1 MALFGISKKTEA
13 QSKPTCSCGGN
24 CSPEAIERA
33 ETKKNR
39 GPSVKVLGSG
49 CQKCKALE
57 AVTRDALAEL
67 GMDTSVEHVTDFADI
82 AAYGVMT
89 TPALVID
96 GKVVSYGKTLT
107 KSDVIRI
114 LKAERG

>member
-1 MALFGISKKTEA
+1 MALFGIGKKTET
-13 QSKPTCSCGGN
+13 QSKLTCSCGGN

-33 ETKKNR
+33 EAKKSE
-39 GPSVKVLGSG
+39 GPSVKVLGPG

-57 AVTRDALAEL
+57 TAAREALAEL
-67 GMDTSVEHVTDFADI
+67 GMNMSVDHVTDSADI

-96 GKVVSYGKTLT
+96 GKVVSYGKVLT
-107 KSDVIRI
+107 KEDVIKI